1 MLLPALNALAWL
13 SLFITGMM
21 MLFSLAFRF
30 ERWTANDPDHPLP
43 IFGPS
48 LIVHLA
54 CWAWLLVAGAITMV

>member
-1 MLLPALNALAWL
+1 MLFPAINALVWL

-21 MLFSLAFRF
+21 MAFSFAFRMDN
-30 ERWTANDPDHPLP
+30 WLSGGSGDQLP

-54 CWAWLLVAGAITMV
+54 CWAWLLGVGAITV